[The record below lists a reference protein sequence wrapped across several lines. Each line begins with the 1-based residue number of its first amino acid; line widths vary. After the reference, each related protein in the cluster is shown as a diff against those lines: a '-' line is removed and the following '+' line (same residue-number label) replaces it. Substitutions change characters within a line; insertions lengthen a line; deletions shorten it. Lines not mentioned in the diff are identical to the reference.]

1 MNQNIDKITGLIH
14 YTFENRKGKYE
25 FSEIQDYDVLLEQG
39 VLKIAEKDPQ
49 HFDINLDS
57 FLFNEVL
64 LNITE
69 KELKR
74 KLPNNIVDALL
85 FIDDFEKYL
94 KNKYHVDDSSKEYT
108 NSINGLKAFVL
119 TILNDQLSVYDF
131 YVEFIKDKKQNR
143 KDRSDFIDLYFQFLI
158 ISNSSEEIILKS
170 CIEHNNNEKYP
181 SNYIYNFL
189 RGLGK
194 NYSTLAKQLTEF
206 GIKNDFQKYSA
217 FIPNLLIGLYNEGH
231 NDTFDNSIL
240 IFEKDAITALKA
252 FSGYNLSNGLEI
264 KQLFELLN
272 EIEPITVDLA
282 NLISILFCNFIENDN
297 ASAEIKEN
305 CIKELVKLLK
315 LEDHKKADS
324 VFQNIQYNLD
334 NYEYEKYYLLNVYL
348 NNTKNFSVFKYF
360 FHNFKNPEYLFDIL
374 IKRYDTSGFRGSI
387 ELFKNALNHFLDTN
401 KEETEAQILNLFS
414 FRNYSLLAVKI
425 ILSTHAG
432 VHQID
437 LLKLSE
443 KQAQLSAIDSICSY
457 PHSIDDLLPLLLKL
471 KESNFKEV
479 KDYLQN
485 KLAEL
490 IFEVYHESLLD
501 LIKKNLTKW
510 KKDKYFLIPLQKAL
524 DEYSKMREFKAKI
537 KDLDPRE
544 NERNLM
550 DLYYRLEHENQAKM
564 MKNTDKD
571 ENSFLSMMK
580 NITIVRGRAC
590 KNDDSEDIL
599 PLGLIE
605 SSMMIDTRAYKNPTV
620 YEQNLENF

>member
-1 MNQNIDKITGLIH
+1 MNQNIDKIAHLIH

-25 FSEIQDYDVLLEQG
+25 LSEIPDHVVLLDQG
-39 VLKIAEKDPQ
+39 VLKIVEKDLQ
-49 HFDINLDS
+49 HFEINLDS
-57 FLFNEVL
+57 FLFNDVL
-64 LNITE
+64 LDIAET
-69 KELKR
+69 ELKR
-74 KLPNNIVDALL
+74 KLPDNIADALL
-85 FIDDFEKYL
+85 FMDDFENHL
-94 KNKYHVDDSSKEYT
+94 KNKYHVDALSREYS
-108 NSINGLKAFVL
+108 NLINGLKVFTL
-119 TILNDQLSVYDF
+119 TILNNQLSVYDF
-131 YVEFIKDKKQNR
+131 YFELIKDKKQKR
-143 KDRSDFIDLYFQFLI
+143 TDSSVFINLYFQFLI

-170 CIEHNNNEKYP
+170 CIEYNNNEKHP
-181 SNYIYNFL
+181 SNYAYNFL

-194 NYSTLAKQLTEF
+194 NHSTLAKQLVEF
-206 GIKNDFQKYSA
+206 GIKNDFQKYSV
-217 FIPNLLIGLYNEGH
+217 FIPNLLIGLYNSGQ
-231 NDTFDNSIL
+231 NDTFDYTIL
-240 IFEKDAITALKA
+240 IFEKDPITALKA
-252 FSGYNLSNGLEI
+252 FSGYNVSNGSKI

-272 EIEPITVDLA
+272 KIEPITVELV
-282 NLISILFCNFIENDN
+282 NLKSVLFCNFIENDN

-324 VFQNIQYNLD
+324 AFQNIQYNLD

-374 IKRYDTSGFRGSI
+374 IKRYDASGFRGSI

-401 KEETEAQILNLFS
+401 KEETEAQILKLFS

-479 KDYLQN
+479 KDYLRN

-501 LIKKNLTKW
+501 LIKKNLTKS
-510 KKDKYFLIPLQKAL
+510 KKDKDFLIPLQKSL

-571 ENSFLSMMK
+571 ENSFLFMMK
-580 NITIVRGRAC
+580 NMTIVRGRAW
-590 KNDDSEDIL
+590 KNDDAEDIL

>member
-1 MNQNIDKITGLIH
+1 MNQNIDKITDLIH
-14 YTFENRKGKYE
+14 YTFENRKGKYD
-25 FSEIQDYDVLLEQG
+25 FCEILDHVVLLEQG
-39 VLKIAEKDPQ
+39 VLKIVEKTPQ
-49 HFDINLDS
+49 YLEINLDS
-57 FLFNEVL
+57 FLFYEVL
-64 LNITE
+64 LSIAET
-69 KELKR
+69 ELKR
-74 KLPNNIVDALL
+74 KLPDSIVDALL
-85 FIDDFEKYL
+85 FMDDFENHL
-94 KNKYHVDDSSKEYT
+94 KNKYQLDILSKEYT
-108 NSINGLKAFVL
+108 NSINTLKAFVL
-119 TILNDQLSVYDF
+119 TILSNQLSVYDF
-131 YVEFIKDKKQNR
+131 YVEFIKDKKQDR
-143 KDRSDFIDLYFQFLI
+143 KDRSDFIDLYFKFLI

-170 CIEHNNNEKYP
+170 CVEYNNNEKYP
-181 SNYIYNFL
+181 SNYTYNFL

-194 NYSTLAKQLTEF
+194 NHNTLAKQLAEF

-217 FIPNLLIGLYNEGH
+217 FIPNLLIGLYNAGH
-231 NDTFDNSIL
+231 NDTFDYTIL
-240 IFEKDAITALKA
+240 LFEKDAITALKA
-252 FSGYNLSNGLEI
+252 FTGYSLSNVLEV

-272 EIEPITVDLA
+272 KIETITVELV
-282 NLISILFCNFIENDN
+282 NLKSVLFCNLIENDN

-315 LEDHKKADS
+315 SEDHKKADS
-324 VFQNIQYNLD
+324 AFQNIQYNLD

-360 FHNFKNPEYLFDIL
+360 FHNFKNPQYLFDIL
-374 IKRYDTSGFRGSI
+374 IKRYDVSGFRGSI
-387 ELFKNALNHFLDTN
+387 DLFKNSLNHFSDTN
-401 KEETEAQILNLFS
+401 KEETEEQILDLFN
-414 FRNYSLLAVKI
+414 FRKYSLLAIKI
-425 ILSTHAG
+425 ILSTHGG

-443 KQAQLSAIDSICSY
+443 KQAQLFAIDSICNY
-457 PHSIDDLLPLLLKL
+457 PHSIDDLLPLLLNL

-479 KDYLQN
+479 KDYLQT

-501 LIKKNLTKW
+501 LIKKNLTNS
-510 KKDKYFLIPLQKAL
+510 KKDKNFLIPLQKAL
-524 DEYSKMREFKAKI
+524 DEYSKMRESKATI

-564 MKNTDKD
+564 MKNTDMD
-571 ENSFLSMMK
+571 ENSFLYAIK
-580 NITIVRGRAC
+580 NTTVVRGRAW
-590 KNDDSEDIL
+590 KNDDSDDIL

>member
-1 MNQNIDKITGLIH
+1 MNQNIDKIAHLIH

-25 FSEIQDYDVLLEQG
+25 LSEIPDHVVLLDQG
-39 VLKIAEKDPQ
+39 VLKIVEKDLQ
-49 HFDINLDS
+49 HFEINLDS
-57 FLFNEVL
+57 FLFNDVL
-64 LNITE
+64 LDIAET
-69 KELKR
+69 ELKR
-74 KLPNNIVDALL
+74 KLPDNIADALL
-85 FIDDFEKYL
+85 FMDDFENHL
-94 KNKYHVDDSSKEYT
+94 KNKYHVDALSREYS
-108 NSINGLKAFVL
+108 NLINGLKVFTL
-119 TILNDQLSVYDF
+119 TILNNQLSVYDF
-131 YVEFIKDKKQNR
+131 YFELIKDKKQKR
-143 KDRSDFIDLYFQFLI
+143 TDSSVFINLYFQFLI

-170 CIEHNNNEKYP
+170 CIEYNNNEKHP
-181 SNYIYNFL
+181 SNYTYNFL

-194 NYSTLAKQLTEF
+194 NHSTLAKQLVEF
-206 GIKNDFQKYSA
+206 GIKNDFQKYSV
-217 FIPNLLIGLYNEGH
+217 FIPNLLIGLYNAGQ
-231 NDTFDNSIL
+231 NDTFDYTIL
-240 IFEKDAITALKA
+240 IFEKDPITALKA
-252 FSGYNLSNGLEI
+252 FSGYNVSNGSKI

-272 EIEPITVDLA
+272 KIEPITVELV
-282 NLISILFCNFIENDN
+282 NLKSVLFCNFIENDN

-324 VFQNIQYNLD
+324 AFQNIQYNLD

-374 IKRYDTSGFRGSI
+374 IKRYHASGFRGSI

-401 KEETEAQILNLFS
+401 KEETEAQILKLFS
-414 FRNYSLLAVKI
+414 FRNYRLLAVKI

-479 KDYLQN
+479 KDYLRN

-501 LIKKNLTKW
+501 LIKKNLTKS
-510 KKDKYFLIPLQKAL
+510 KKDKDFLIPLQKSL

-571 ENSFLSMMK
+571 ENSFLFMMK
-580 NITIVRGRAC
+580 NMTIVRGRAW
-590 KNDDSEDIL
+590 KNDDAEDIL

>member
-1 MNQNIDKITGLIH
+1 M
-14 YTFENRKGKYE
+14 
-25 FSEIQDYDVLLEQG
+25 
-39 VLKIAEKDPQ
+39 
-49 HFDINLDS
+49 
-57 FLFNEVL
+57 
-64 LNITE
+64 
-69 KELKR
+69 
-74 KLPNNIVDALL
+74 
-85 FIDDFEKYL
+85 
-94 KNKYHVDDSSKEYT
+94 
-108 NSINGLKAFVL
+108 
-119 TILNDQLSVYDF
+119 
-131 YVEFIKDKKQNR
+131 
-143 KDRSDFIDLYFQFLI
+143 
-158 ISNSSEEIILKS
+158 
-170 CIEHNNNEKYP
+170 
-181 SNYIYNFL
+181 
-189 RGLGK
+189 
-194 NYSTLAKQLTEF
+194 
-206 GIKNDFQKYSA
+206 
-217 FIPNLLIGLYNEGH
+217 
-231 NDTFDNSIL
+231 
-240 IFEKDAITALKA
+240 KA

-282 NLISILFCNFIENDN
+282 NLKSVLFCNFIENDN

-324 VFQNIQYNLD
+324 AFQNIQYNLD

-374 IKRYDTSGFRGSI
+374 IKRYDASGFRGSI

-425 ILSTHAG
+425 ILCTHAG

-501 LIKKNLTKW
+501 LIKKNLTKS
-510 KKDKYFLIPLQKAL
+510 KKDKDFLIPLQKAL

-537 KDLDPRE
+537 KDLDSRE

-580 NITIVRGRAC
+580 NMTIVRGRAW
-590 KNDDSEDIL
+590 KNDDAEDIL